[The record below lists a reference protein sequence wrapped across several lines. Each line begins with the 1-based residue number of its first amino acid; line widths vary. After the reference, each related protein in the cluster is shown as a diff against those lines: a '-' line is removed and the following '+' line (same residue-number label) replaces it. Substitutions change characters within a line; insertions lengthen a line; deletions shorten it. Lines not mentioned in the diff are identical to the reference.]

1 MKKSQLG
8 FLVVAATMLLSGCSG
23 EATVTAT
30 PVKNVDTVS
39 VTSPE
44 DIDVFCP
51 TGICTFELSTSA
63 PTKVTVTM
71 HYDYSKL
78 YTKIEGVSVVGK
90 GAKDAKVVDED
101 QFTVELTKK
110 NTPVK
115 IEVIDFY
122 RN

>member
-1 MKKSQLG
+1 MKKNQLG
-8 FLVVAATMLLSGCSG
+8 FIAVAATMLLVGCG
-23 EATVTAT
+23 NVTITAT

-39 VTSPE
+39 VTSPD

-51 TGICTFELSTSA
+51 TGICTFELTASE
-63 PTKVTVTM
+63 PTKATVTM

-78 YTKIEGVSVVGK
+78 YTKIEGLSVIGE
-90 GAKDAKVVDED
+90 GAKNAKVVDED

-110 NTPVK
+110 NIPVK
-115 IEVIDFY
+115 IQVVDYY